1 MAAPFH
7 SCLLPVPVSSHLQ
20 PSDNCVRLCHPRKQF
35 DDGNQEENSASV
47 DQLSRSASEN
57 DDTCHRIPDA
67 GTCRTCRRSLIDAQ
81 AVAAT
86 AAAVDMEDDA
96 MLKVAHGEFRKP
108 GYTG

>member
-7 SCLLPVPVSSHLQ
+7 SCLLPVPVSSHLL
-20 PSDNCVRLCHPRKQF
+20 PSHNCVRLCHPRKQF

-47 DQLSRSASEN
+47 GQLSRSASEN

-67 GTCRTCRRSLIDAQ
+67 GTCRRSLIDAQ

-86 AAAVDMEDDA
+86 AAAVDMDDA
-96 MLKVAHGEFRKP
+96 MLKVAHGELRKL